1 MDGSGSYKG
10 KAEGSN
16 SSQGLWIA
24 SPAKTTLTEAKHIY
38 WFESAYDAMA
48 YYQLHQANDKDLRK
62 AVFISTGGNPTVEQ
76 MRGVLTLSLPAK
88 QHICFDTDLAGIEF
102 AKNLQQEMYR
112 AVRSTIEETP
122 ERKPYLDSVADGKNL
137 DEGDIDLLPD
147 ALRSSYGKYESAWE
161 EAMSMRSSGLC
172 HPDDIRE
179 QTDIMNGNYKEFR
192 EGLREFLGLDKANDA
207 SFVREQPTYP
217 NKDWNE
223 QLLAGQKQEET
234 VDETQAKNSH
244 RKRNNKHTFADDDR
258 CTHRTFPKHRAATA
272 RRTVRH
278 RRAARNRIVLCSM
291 GVRWHGGTASDSSCR
306 IGCRI
311 AFFGIAVPFHLSAP
325 DTLPHR

>member
-1 MDGSGSYKG
+1 
-10 KAEGSN
+10 
-16 SSQGLWIA
+16 
-24 SPAKTTLTEAKHIY
+24 
-38 WFESAYDAMA
+38 
-48 YYQLHQANDKDLRK
+48 
-62 AVFISTGGNPTVEQ
+62 

-207 SFVREQPTYP
+207 FFVREQPTYP

-234 VDETQAKNSH
+234 VDETQAREQSPEEEQQ
-244 RKRNNKHTFADDDR
+244 TYF
-258 CTHRTFPKHRAATA
+258 
-272 RRTVRH
+272 RR
-278 RRAARNRIVLCSM
+278 
-291 GVRWHGGTASDSSCR
+291 
-306 IGCRI
+306 
-311 AFFGIAVPFHLSAP
+311 
-325 DTLPHR
+325 